1 MSIRFYCPEC
11 RQALHVADRQ
21 AGTSVRCARCH
32 QTVQVPG
39 PAQQAAVPLPVGES
53 PEIPYRRETPRSRG
67 ANDHVRVHRRI
78 VYAQGLLLV
87 AVGIVCFACG
97 FLAGR
102 QRSPAEG
109 QRETGGPHMF
119 VGQVGYYDRHGGWAP
134 DEGSL
139 LLALPENQ
147 QADERVS
154 AADLG
159 VGRPL
164 PSAVHPALATL
175 EVLGGAY
182 GRADESG
189 RFRLRLPHAGSYY
202 LVCISHHAERH
213 EAESPENATL
223 ALLGR
228 FFSDPVELLGD
239 QQSTTLQEEVA
250 GPTEVEVTFRAES
263 LRE

>member
-1 MSIRFYCPEC
+1 MSIRFNCPQC

-32 QTVQVPG
+32 QTVQVPDL
-39 PAQQAAVPLPVGES
+39 AQQAPVLLPPEES
-53 PEIPYRRETPRSRG
+53 PEIPLRRETSRSRV
-67 ANDHVRVHRRI
+67 ANDHVRVHRRV

-87 AVGIVCFACG
+87 TVGIACFACG

-102 QRSPAEG
+102 QNTAQP
-109 QRETGGPHMF
+109 QRETQGPHML
-119 VGQVGYYDRHGGWAP
+119 VGQVGYYDREGRWAP
-134 DEGSL
+134 DEGGV
-139 LLALPENQ
+139 LLALPADQ

-159 VGRPL
+159 VGSSL

-182 GRADESG
+182 GRADASG
-189 RFRLRLPHAGSYY
+189 RFRLRVPRAGSYY

-213 EAESPENATL
+213 ESESIENATL

-228 FFSDPVELLGD
+228 FFSDPVELLGN
-239 QQSTTLQEEVA
+239 QQSTTLQQKVA